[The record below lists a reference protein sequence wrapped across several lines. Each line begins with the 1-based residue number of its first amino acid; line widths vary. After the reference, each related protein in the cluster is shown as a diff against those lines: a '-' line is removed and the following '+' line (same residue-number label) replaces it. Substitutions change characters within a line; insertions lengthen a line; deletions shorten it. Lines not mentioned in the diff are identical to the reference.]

1 MCFWVRTQPRFGG
14 DPVPS
19 RAEEE
24 EGRRPPSAAE
34 KPPSQSHSPG
44 PQLEREREQG
54 HRMLTADDPAEPAET
69 GRPREDGGPGAH
81 AKDTATL
88 SGEHGPP
95 ERTLSQQ
102 LQQQVA
108 QLHEALRSQESRW
121 AAAQRHLQSQIDAL
135 VQQNLELR
143 DELTAPRPLWEAD
156 AALGARLKLDTLA
169 THQSSQSLQEPS
181 GQKSPEAA
189 ASVARLQEC
198 PAAQGKGTRPLPCK
212 GPEGGLLSRE
222 RAGRSACSPPG
233 TARPQNPPGE
243 PGPSRVDAQTEQ
255 GDQEEGMRS
264 PASEVYGSADAGI
277 THTTRPSGPADLR
290 FPEQTEKYHPDGST
304 EIVHPDGTVR
314 RLSGG
319 REETVFPDGTVVTVE
334 RNGDRTIVLS
344 NGQREIQTAGFTR
357 REYPDGAV
365 RTVYCT
371 GSQETRSASGTV
383 SIRPR
388 RRRAG
393 FVLTRRLP
401 GDESLLEP
409 SCHETWICVCVFGA
423 HSCSAL
429 PDASH
434 PVSVAVTM
442 STRVTRAALW
452 RPSGRW

>member
-222 RAGRSACSPPG
+222 RAEPSWRARAFPRGRPDRTGGPGRRNAVPGQRGLRFRRRWDHAHDPSQRSGRSAVP
-233 TARPQNPPGE
+233 
-243 PGPSRVDAQTEQ
+243 
-255 GDQEEGMRS
+255 
-264 PASEVYGSADAGI
+264 
-277 THTTRPSGPADLR
+277 
-290 FPEQTEKYHPDGST
+290 
-304 EIVHPDGTVR
+304 
-314 RLSGG
+314 
-319 REETVFPDGTVVTVE
+319 
-334 RNGDRTIVLS
+334 
-344 NGQREIQTAGFTR
+344 
-357 REYPDGAV
+357 
-365 RTVYCT
+365 
-371 GSQETRSASGTV
+371 
-383 SIRPR
+383 
-388 RRRAG
+388 
-393 FVLTRRLP
+393 
-401 GDESLLEP
+401 
-409 SCHETWICVCVFGA
+409 
-423 HSCSAL
+423 
-429 PDASH
+429 
-434 PVSVAVTM
+434 
-442 STRVTRAALW
+442 
-452 RPSGRW
+452 

>member
-44 PQLEREREQG
+44 PQPEREREQG
-54 HRMLTADDPAEPAET
+54 HRCVRRCPGVSGAQGTQLRPLWEPGLPRGPAPALALYGKRMLTADDPAEPAET

-81 AKDTATL
+81 AKATATL

-95 ERTLSQQ
+95 EQTLSQQ

-121 AAAQRHLQSQIDAL
+121 ATAQRHLQSQIDAL

-169 THQSSQSLQEPS
+169 PVHCL
-181 GQKSPEAA
+181 
-189 ASVARLQEC
+189 ARVL
-198 PAAQGKGTRPLPCK
+198 
-212 GPEGGLLSRE
+212 
-222 RAGRSACSPPG
+222 RAGFSAGSG
-233 TARPQNPPGE
+233 LNPPGE

-264 PASEVYGSADAGI
+264 PASEVYGSADARI
-277 THTTRPSGPADLR
+277 THTTHPSGPAVLR

-319 REETVFPDGTVVTVE
+319 CEETVFPDGTVVTVE
-334 RNGDRTIVLS
+334 RSGDRTIVLS

-383 SIRPR
+383 SIRCQPGNVLLAR
-388 RRRAG
+388 RHRA
-393 FVLTRRLP
+393 
-401 GDESLLEP
+401 SLK
-409 SCHETWICVCVFGA
+409 TQRYA
-423 HSCSAL
+423 
-429 PDASH
+429 
-434 PVSVAVTM
+434 
-442 STRVTRAALW
+442 
-452 RPSGRW
+452 

>member
-24 EGRRPPSAAE
+24 EGRQPPSAAE
-34 KPPSQSHSPG
+34 KPPSQSRSPG
-44 PQLEREREQG
+44 PEPEREREQG
-54 HRMLTADDPAEPAET
+54 HRPLPTACFFPRRMLTADDPAEPAET
-69 GRPREDGGPGAH
+69 GRPPEDGGPGAH
-81 AKDTATL
+81 AEDTATL
-88 SGEHGPP
+88 SGEHGPA
-95 ERTLSQQ
+95 ERTLNQQ

-143 DELTAPRPLWEAD
+143 DGLTAPRPLWEAD
-156 AALGARLKLDTLA
+156 ATLGARLKLDTLA
-169 THQSSQSLQEPS
+169 THQSSQSLQESS

-189 ASVARLQEC
+189 ASVARLQDC

-222 RAGRSACSPPG
+222 RAEPSWRARAFPRGRPDR
-233 TARPQNPPGE
+233 T
-243 PGPSRVDAQTEQ
+243 

-264 PASEVYGSADAGI
+264 PASEVYGSTDVRI
-277 THTTRPSGPADLR
+277 TRTTHPSGPAELR

-365 RTVYCT
+365 RTVYCS

-383 SIRPR
+383 SIRSRQRP
-388 RRRAG
+388 
-393 FVLTRRLP
+393 VTSSWCRLQ
-401 GDESLLEP
+401 
-409 SCHETWICVCVFGA
+409 
-423 HSCSAL
+423 
-429 PDASH
+429 
-434 PVSVAVTM
+434 
-442 STRVTRAALW
+442 AA
-452 RPSGRW
+452 

>member
-44 PQLEREREQG
+44 PQPEREREQG
-54 HRMLTADDPAEPAET
+54 HRCVRRCPGVSGAQGTQLRPLWEPGLPRGPAPALALYGKRMLTADDPAEPAET

-81 AKDTATL
+81 AKATATL

-95 ERTLSQQ
+95 EQTLSQQ

-121 AAAQRHLQSQIDAL
+121 ATAQRHLQSQIDAL

-222 RAGRSACSPPG
+222 RAEPSWRARAFPCRRPDRTGGPGRRNAVPG
-233 TARPQNPPGE
+233 QR
-243 PGPSRVDAQTEQ
+243 
-255 GDQEEGMRS
+255 
-264 PASEVYGSADAGI
+264 
-277 THTTRPSGPADLR
+277 
-290 FPEQTEKYHPDGST
+290 EKYHPDGST

-319 REETVFPDGTVVTVE
+319 CEETVFPDGTVVTVE
-334 RNGDRTIVLS
+334 RSGDRTIVLS

-383 SIRPR
+383 SIRCQPGNVLLAR
-388 RRRAG
+388 RHRA
-393 FVLTRRLP
+393 
-401 GDESLLEP
+401 SLK
-409 SCHETWICVCVFGA
+409 TQRYA
-423 HSCSAL
+423 
-429 PDASH
+429 
-434 PVSVAVTM
+434 
-442 STRVTRAALW
+442 
-452 RPSGRW
+452 